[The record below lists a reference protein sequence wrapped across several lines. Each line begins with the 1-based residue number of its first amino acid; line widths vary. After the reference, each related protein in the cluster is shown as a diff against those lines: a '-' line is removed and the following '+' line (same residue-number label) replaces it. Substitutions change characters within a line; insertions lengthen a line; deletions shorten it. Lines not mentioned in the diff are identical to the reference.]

1 MNQLHCVYGQY
12 ISYNT
17 SINHIYNTLITMQY
31 TGHTLPN
38 VQHIDYVISVC
49 C

>member
-1 MNQLHCVYGQY
+1 
-12 ISYNT
+12 
-17 SINHIYNTLITMQY
+17 MQY